1 MLFEKNIPKKE
12 EDYNVNHPFRILV
25 VEDDP
30 DMSDILALFI
40 KKYGYELCGVAES
53 GEDAIRLI
61 KTTSP
66 DVVFIDYLLKGSMD
80 GVDLALYI
88 NKEVHIPFIY
98 ITAYSDHHVIERVI
112 HTYPSAFILKPFKG
126 EEIQVAVEII
136 KKRISQK
143 NKNKKDKRIS

>member
-1 MLFEKNIPKKE
+1 MLFEKNVPKKE
-12 EDYNVNHPFRILV
+12 EAYNVNHPFRILV

-30 DMSDILALFI
+30 DMRDILALFI

-53 GEDAIRLI
+53 GEDAIRLM

-80 GVDLALYI
+80 GVELAQYI

-112 HTYPSAFILKPFKG
+112 HTCPSAFILKPFKG
-126 EEIQVAVEII
+126 EEIRVAVEII
-136 KKRISQK
+136 INQLSQKKRHQIK
-143 NKNKKDKRIS
+143 T